1 MNNSENYSDRDSGA
15 GRLVMV
21 IGQSGSGHSTAL
33 DCLEDSGFSAIDNLP
48 LALIDQLVALS
59 VETEKKQLAVGADLR
74 TSGFDEKAIERL
86 VVNLRNR
93 LQDRF
98 QLVLIGAR
106 PQEILRRYQATRRR
120 HPLLPVS
127 EHLEAAIE
135 TDRQSVATI
144 RHLADL
150 YIDSTDTTPTEFRAT
165 LLSRLGIAHH
175 SKAWVNILSFSYR
188 RGLPSAADFIFDMR
202 FLANPHW
209 QQELRAKTG
218 LDKEVSDFVRED
230 EAFQTFME
238 GVCML
243 VSASLP
249 RLREDGRGQITLAFG
264 CTGGRH
270 RSVASADYFAQWA
283 EQQNITAK
291 LQHRDL

>member
-1 MNNSENYSDRDSGA
+1 MENSQHYTDTYSGA

-21 IGQSGSGHSTAL
+21 TGQSGSGHSTAL

-86 VVNLRNR
+86 VGNLRNR

-98 QLVLIGAR
+98 QLVLIGAQ

-120 HPLLPVS
+120 HPLLSVS

-135 TDRQSVATI
+135 TDRQSVETV

-150 YIDSTDTTPTEFRAT
+150 YIDSTDTTPTEFRTA
-165 LLSRLGIAHH
+165 LLGRLGIAHH
-175 SKAWVNILSFSYR
+175 SEAQVNILSFSYR

-218 LDKEVSDFVRED
+218 LDKEVGDFVRED
-230 EAFQTFME
+230 EAFETFME
-238 GVCML
+238 GVCKL

-249 RLREDGRGQITLAFG
+249 RLHEDGRGQITLAFG

-270 RSVASADYFAQWA
+270 RSVASANWFAQWA
-283 EQQNITAK
+283 AQQNITAQ

>member
-1 MNNSENYSDRDSGA
+1 MEDSQNYTDTYSGT

-86 VVNLRNR
+86 VGNLQNR

-98 QLVLIGAR
+98 KLVLIGAQ

-120 HPLLPVS
+120 HPLLSVS

-135 TDRQSVATI
+135 TDRQSVETI

-150 YIDSTDTTPTEFRAT
+150 YIDSTDTTPTEFRTA
-165 LLSRLGIAHH
+165 LLGRLGIAHH
-175 SKAWVNILSFSYR
+175 SEAQVNILSFSYR

-218 LDKEVSDFVRED
+218 LDKEVGDFVRED
-230 EAFQTFME
+230 EVFETFME
-238 GVCML
+238 GVCKL

-249 RLREDGRGQITLAFG
+249 RLHEDGRGQITLAFG

-270 RSVASADYFAQWA
+270 RSVASANWFAQWA
-283 EQQNITAK
+283 AQQNITAQ

>member
-1 MNNSENYSDRDSGA
+1 MKEIQNNIDTTSDA

-59 VETEKKQLAVGADLR
+59 VETEKKDLAVGADLR
-74 TSGFDEKAIERL
+74 TSGFDEKAIKRL
-86 VVNLRNR
+86 VDNLRNR

-98 QLVLIGAR
+98 QLVLTGAQ

-120 HPLLPVS
+120 HPLLAVS
-127 EHLEAAIE
+127 ENLEAAIE
-135 TDRQSVATI
+135 TDRKSVETI

-165 LLSRLGIAHH
+165 LLGRLGIAHH
-175 SKAWVNILSFSYR
+175 SEAQVNIVSFSYR
-188 RGLPSAADFIFDMR
+188 RGLPSVADFIFDMR
-202 FLANPHW
+202 FLTNPHW

-218 LDKEVSDFVRED
+218 LDKEVSDFVRVD
-230 EAFQTFME
+230 EAFETFME
-238 GVCML
+238 GVCTL

-270 RSVASADYFAQWA
+270 RSVASANWFAQWA
-283 EQQNITAK
+283 AQQNITA
-291 LQHRDL
+291 QIHHRDL

>member
-1 MNNSENYSDRDSGA
+1 MEDSQHYTDTYSGT

-86 VVNLRNR
+86 VGNLRNR

-98 QLVLIGAR
+98 QLVLIGAQ

-120 HPLLPVS
+120 HPLLSVS

-135 TDRQSVATI
+135 TDRQSVETI

-150 YIDSTDTTPTEFRAT
+150 YIDSTDTTPTEFRTA
-165 LLSRLGIAHH
+165 LLGRLGIAHH
-175 SKAWVNILSFSYR
+175 SEAQVNILSFSYR

-218 LDKEVSDFVRED
+218 LDKEVGDFVRED
-230 EAFQTFME
+230 EAFETFME
-238 GVCML
+238 GVCKL

-270 RSVASADYFAQWA
+270 RSVASANWFAQWA
-283 EQQNITAK
+283 AQQNITAQ

>member
-1 MNNSENYSDRDSGA
+1 MKDSENYTDTYSGT

-33 DCLEDSGFSAIDNLP
+33 DCLEDAGFSAIDNLP

-86 VVNLRNR
+86 VGNLRKR

-98 QLVLIGAR
+98 QLVLIGAQ

-120 HPLLPVS
+120 HPLLSAS

-165 LLSRLGIAHH
+165 LLGRLGIAHH
-175 SKAWVNILSFSYR
+175 SKAQVNILSFSYR

-230 EAFQTFME
+230 AAFETFMK
-238 GVCML
+238 GVCAL

-270 RSVASADYFAQWA
+270 RSVASANWFAQWA
-283 EQQNITAK
+283 AQQNIAAQ

>member
-1 MNNSENYSDRDSGA
+1 MKDSQHYTDTYSGT

-86 VVNLRNR
+86 VGNLRNR

-98 QLVLIGAR
+98 QLVLIGAQ

-120 HPLLPVS
+120 HPLLSVS

-135 TDRQSVATI
+135 TDRQSVETI

-150 YIDSTDTTPTEFRAT
+150 YIDSTDTTPTEFRTA
-165 LLSRLGIAHH
+165 LLGRLGIAHH
-175 SKAWVNILSFSYR
+175 SEAQVNILSFSYR

-218 LDKEVSDFVRED
+218 LDKDVGDFVRED
-230 EAFQTFME
+230 EEFETFME
-238 GVCML
+238 GVCKL

-249 RLREDGRGQITLAFG
+249 RLHEDGRGQITLAFG

-270 RSVASADYFAQWA
+270 RSVASANWFAQWA
-283 EQQNITAK
+283 AQQNITAQ

>member
-1 MNNSENYSDRDSGA
+1 MKDSQHYTDTYSGT

-86 VVNLRNR
+86 VGNLRNR

-98 QLVLIGAR
+98 QLVLIGAQ

-120 HPLLPVS
+120 HPLLSVS

-135 TDRQSVATI
+135 TDRQSVETI

-150 YIDSTDTTPTEFRAT
+150 YIDSTDTTPTEFRTA
-165 LLSRLGIAHH
+165 LLGRLGIAHH
-175 SKAWVNILSFSYR
+175 SEAQVNILSFSYR

-218 LDKEVSDFVRED
+218 LDKEVGDFVRED
-230 EAFQTFME
+230 EAFETFME
-238 GVCML
+238 GVCKL

-249 RLREDGRGQITLAFG
+249 RLHEDGRGQITLAFG

-270 RSVASADYFAQWA
+270 RSVASANWFAQWA
-283 EQQNITAK
+283 AQQNITAQ